1 MRAKKTR
8 TAIRQEQIV
17 HAALEVIGT
26 DGFHALSLS
35 GIAERVGIGVSS
47 VYRHFGS
54 KDAVLDAVLDMLHRR
69 LLRNVAEVREETP
82 EALERLRRLMERH
95 ARVLEDNRAIPHII
109 MSDGLYAGHSPRK
122 EKIRRILD
130 EYLDQ
135 IREILRD
142 GQAEGTIRPEA
153 DPVTVS
159 ALFLGVLLPAAL
171 LKSVSEGA
179 YGIGDHFRRAWP
191 IFRAGIAADSPEGR
205 PHAERT
211 ALNHEI
217 HENHEPGQNRVQSTR
232 KGASLDKPVKHHGAG
247 SNTFRRKGE

>member
-8 TAIRQEQIV
+8 TDIRQEQIV

-26 DGFHALSLS
+26 DGFHALSLA

-54 KDAVLDAVLDMLHRR
+54 KDEVLDAVLEMLHRR
-69 LLRNVAEVREETP
+69 LLRNVTEVREETP
-82 EALERLRRLMERH
+82 EAMERLRRLMERH

-122 EKIRRILD
+122 AKIRRILD
-130 EYLDQ
+130 DYLGE
-135 IREILRD
+135 IRQILRQ
-142 GQAEGTIRPEA
+142 GQAEGAIRADA

-171 LKSVSEGA
+171 LRSVTEGA
-179 YGIGDHFRRAWP
+179 YGIADHFRRAWP
-191 IFRAGIAADSPEGR
+191 VFRAGIAAASPEGR
-205 PHAERT
+205 PHPGKT
-211 ALNHEI
+211 DM
-217 HENHEPGQNRVQSTR
+217 NHEPHEREE
-232 KGASLDKPVKHHGAG
+232 K
-247 SNTFRRKGE
+247 SNSMDMQGNEPR

>member
-8 TAIRQEQIV
+8 TDIRQEQIV

-26 DGFHALSLS
+26 DGFHALSLA

-54 KDAVLDAVLDMLHRR
+54 KDEVLDAVLEMLHRR
-69 LLRNVAEVREETP
+69 LLRNVAEVREETA
-82 EALERLRRLMERH
+82 EAMGRLRRLMERH

-130 EYLDQ
+130 EYLGE
-135 IREILRD
+135 IRDIVRQ
-142 GQAEGTIRPEA
+142 GQAEGAIRADA

-171 LKSVSEGA
+171 LRSVSGGA
-179 YGIGDHFRRAWP
+179 YGIADHFRRAWP
-191 IFRAGIAADSPEGR
+191 VFRAGIAAGSHESCPHPGR
-205 PHAERT
+205 KDI
-211 ALNHEI
+211 NHEI
-217 HENHEPGQNRVQSTR
+217 HEKN
-232 KGASLDKPVKHHGAG
+232 DKPK
-247 SNTFRRKGE
+247 SNDTKEN